1 MVDFVKIREEYVTG
15 DSVQNIASRHRI
27 SVDTVR
33 EFIRRNKLGAEKR
46 ALQAATH
53 GKIMKQHQM
62 DVANELA
69 IINGR
74 DVAISNR
81 LRDLMAKKLQE
92 IEASNDISL
101 QDLSTLAR
109 THKDVQHVA
118 RIALDANSDAVRT
131 ELLSKKDLRDYTE
144 AELLQILNS
153 QTEEDE
159 KEASNEEVNEEQEE

>member
-1 MVDFVKIREEYVTG
+1 VVDFVKIREEYITG
-15 DSVQNIASRHRI
+15 DSVQNIAIRHRV
-27 SVDTVR
+27 SVDTIR
-33 EFIRRNKLGAEKR
+33 EFCRRNKLGAEKR
-46 ALQAATH
+46 AIQAATH

-62 DVANELA
+62 DVVNELA

-92 IEASNDISL
+92 IEASEDIPINDL
-101 QDLSTLAR
+101 ATLAR

-118 RIALDANSDAVRT
+118 RIALDANSEAIRT

-144 AELLQILNS
+144 AELLQILANKEN
-153 QTEEDE
+153 EED
-159 KEASNEEVNEEQEE
+159 SSSGDEEE